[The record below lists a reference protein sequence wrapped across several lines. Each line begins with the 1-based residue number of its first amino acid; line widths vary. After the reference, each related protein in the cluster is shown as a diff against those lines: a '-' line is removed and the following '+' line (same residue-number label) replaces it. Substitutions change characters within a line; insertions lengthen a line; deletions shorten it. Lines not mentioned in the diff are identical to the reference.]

1 MSTFPM
7 IGLRAGILTAALA
20 SSLAV
25 APAAFAADQS
35 FNDADVVI
43 RGGDTVAVAT
53 CLNWAKT
60 YAGYNEEERKRHEKV
75 RVVQAN
81 KCENTAD
88 ALGGDVT
95 LKKVDV
101 TVAQKGRTRAAKNDA
116 SVEISGGDA
125 VAVAAC
131 INVLNGGTDVEQ
143 TNKCSN
149 TAIATG
155 GSVKLVHTDI
165 TIKQA

>member
-1 MSTFPM
+1 MCTFPK

-25 APAAFAADQS
+25 APAAFAADQA

-43 RGGDTVAVAT
+43 RGGDTVALAT

-60 YAGYNEEERKRHEKV
+60 YAGYDAQEKKRHDKV
-75 RVVQAN
+75 RAVQAN
-81 KCENTAD
+81 KCDLIAD
-88 ALGGDVT
+88 AMGGEVT

-101 TVAQKGRTRAAKNDA
+101 TVTQKGKHRAAKNNA
-116 SVEISGGDA
+116 SIEISGGDA

-131 INVLNGGTDVEQ
+131 INVLQGSTDVKQVNDCEL
-143 TNKCSN
+143 S
-149 TAIATG
+149 AIATG
-155 GSVKLVHTDI
+155 GNVTIVHSDV